1 MTLPTR
7 AECGPWTDVRDAPW
21 LWRSWCMPG
30 QPFGPALVAP
40 RPTLHLAH
48 GALHRRRLLKRWLA
62 RHGEKH
68 VWQFLRYR
76 TALERV
82 VP

>member
-7 AECGPWTDVRDAPW
+7 EQCNGWTDVRDAPW
-21 LWRSWCMPG
+21 LYSYYRG
-30 QPFGPALVAP
+30 TEQRRAP
-40 RPTLHLAH
+40 VPTLHLAY
-48 GALHRRRLLKRWLA
+48 ASLRRKRLLKMWLA
-62 RHGEKH
+62 RYGERA

-82 VP
+82 V